1 MRVDITSHSNFEAAF
16 EKCFEL
22 YGGIDVLVNCAGLD
36 GEIDWEAKLQ
46 INFFVSIIYPSI
58 LSCYRAFFKTL
69 ILNDRLITIISFL
82 KDLRNDS

>member
-36 GEIDWEAKLQ
+36 SEIDWEAKLQ
-46 INFFVSIIYPSI
+46 INFFVTIIY
-58 LSCYRAFFKTL
+58 LSNLSYYNWLFIELFSYAIAL
-69 ILNDRLITIISFL
+69 S
-82 KDLRNDS
+82 

>member
-46 INFFVSIIYPSI
+46 INFFVSIIY
-58 LSCYRAFFKTL
+58 LSTVSYYSTLFQTPNFK
-69 ILNDRLITIISFL
+69 N
-82 KDLRNDS
+82 